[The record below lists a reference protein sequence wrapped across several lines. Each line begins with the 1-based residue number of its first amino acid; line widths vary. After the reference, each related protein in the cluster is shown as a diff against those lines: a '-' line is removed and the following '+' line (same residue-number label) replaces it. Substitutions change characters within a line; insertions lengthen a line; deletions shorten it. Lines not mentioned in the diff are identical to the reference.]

1 MQMAVSQAFSA
12 TYDALT
18 DVLYISNQ
26 TAAATRGVED
36 SLGIVWRYGSD
47 GDLIGATVVDFVD
60 LWAKRS
66 GALAEQLSAHFK
78 IPHPQALM
86 VLEQALDHQT
96 H

>member
-1 MQMAVSQAFSA
+1 MAFSQAFSV

-18 DVLYISNQ
+18 DVLYISNR
-26 TAAATRGVED
+26 TAPATRGVED
-36 SLGIVWRYGSD
+36 SEGIVWRYGSD

-66 GALAEQLSAHFK
+66 GGLAEQLSAHFK
-78 IPHPQALM
+78 IPHAQALM
-86 VLEQALDHQT
+86 VLEHALDHQA